1 MLPDSLTTAEWEQKI
16 GSHIRA
22 IRLLK
27 NMEQAKVAAQ
37 SGVSVTA
44 LKNLEAGRATIKTL
58 IKVLRVYDRESWLT
72 ALAPSISIS
81 PLQMLTKKTPRLRAR
96 CKKIT
101 PGNQKDD

>member
-1 MLPDSLTTAEWEQKI
+1 MLPDSLTTAEWEKKI
-16 GSHIRA
+16 GSQIKA
-22 IRLLK
+22 LRLLK

-44 LKNLEAGRATIKTL
+44 LKNLEAGRSTIKTL

-72 ALAPSISIS
+72 TLAPSISIS

-96 CKKIT
+96 GKR
-101 PGNQKDD
+101 KDPVDQTD